1 MDLSEF
7 FSIQT
12 GLISR
17 VTRQRKRFLAEN
29 INWEKRMM
37 GIYGARGTG
46 KTTMLL
52 QHLAARNRQKH
63 LLPLKMKPDLQNQKQ
78 QL

>member
-1 MDLSEF
+1 MDFSEF
-7 FSIQT
+7 FSNHI

-17 VTRQRKRFLAEN
+17 VTRQRKRFLAEK
-29 INWEKRMM
+29 INWKKRMI

-52 QHLAARNRQKH
+52 QHLAARNRQK
-63 LLPLKMKPDLQNQKQ
+63 Q
-78 QL
+78 QYL